1 MRKILYTVFL
11 LLLSYVSFSQ
21 EMNNTLYFMRFSPQA
36 NSLNPAINPE
46 AKVWVGFPGFTSLAL
61 QYNNNS
67 FNLEDVLI
75 KKGEGPKPVKIDIG
89 NLYNAMSKNTTINL
103 NSELAL
109 FSLGIKVK
117 EQYFTLDIKH
127 KNSFGMGF
135 DKSFFGFFKNG
146 PTKYMGKTVQF
157 GDTQMNVLAYNEIA
171 LGYSRVLNKES
182 NFVVG
187 GKIKLIMG
195 VASLDM
201 SDSNISMDIA
211 PDGMSSRVR
220 ANMDVRIAGPLKFN
234 SLKGAEFKI
243 DDMAFDDTDIV
254 GTLLGTNNLGLGID
268 IGAKY
273 DINNDFSLY
282 ASILDLGF
290 INWAD
295 GMHIKMKADYDWKGA
310 NFTETAKNTSTK
322 ALKELTDTLEKK
334 FKLKKED
341 NSYMQM
347 LPTKIYIG
355 GQYKVKEWLKAGLLN
370 RTQFYNDR
378 LYTSLTA
385 SANFKAWRR
394 LSASVSY
401 TMANNSYNNIGFG
414 FTAQAGPL
422 QLYLVT
428 DNVLAANFT
437 STQLANVRL
446 GLNIRVGVKNKMETP
461 KELYVE

>member
-1 MRKILYTVFL
+1 
-11 LLLSYVSFSQ
+11 
-21 EMNNTLYFMRFSPQA
+21 MRFLPQA

-46 AKVWVGFPGFTSLAL
+46 AKVWVGFPGLSSIAL

-67 FNLEDVLI
+67 FNIEDVLI
-75 KKGEGPKPVKIDIG
+75 KKGGGPKPVKIDIG
-89 NLYNAMSKNTTINL
+89 NLYDAMSENTSINL
-103 NSELAL
+103 NTEL
-109 FSLGIKVK
+109 SLLSIGVK
-117 EQYFTLDIKH
+117 AKDQYFTFDIKH
-127 KNSFGMGF
+127 KNTFGMGF
-135 DKSFFGFFKNG
+135 DKSFFGFFKDG
-146 PTKYMGKTVQF
+146 SAPYMGKTVQF
-157 GDTQMNVLAYNEIA
+157 GDTQMNVLAYNELA
-171 LGYSRVLNKES
+171 LGYSKVINKES

-187 GKIKLIMG
+187 GKIKLMMG

-201 SDSNISMDIA
+201 SNSNISMDISD
-211 PDGMSSRVR
+211 DGMNSRVR
-220 ANMDVRIAGPLKFN
+220 ANMDVRVAGPLRFN

-243 DDMAFDDTDIV
+243 SDMEFDDTDIV
-254 GTLLGTNNLGLGID
+254 GTALGTNNLGLGID
-268 IGAKY
+268 LGVKY
-273 DINNDFSLY
+273 DINSEFSLY

-295 GMHIKMKADYDWKGA
+295 GMHIKMNADYDWKGL
-310 NFTETAKNTSTK
+310 NYSESAKNTSTK
-322 ALKELTDTLEKK
+322 AFKEFTDELEKE
-334 FKLKKED
+334 FKLSKED

-347 LPTKIYIG
+347 LPTKVYIG
-355 GQYKVKEWLKAGLLN
+355 GQYKVKEWFNAGLLN
-370 RTQFYNDR
+370 RTQFYNDK

-437 STQLANVRL
+437 SAQLANVRL
-446 GLNIRVGVKNKMETP
+446 GLNIRVGVKKKMETP